1 VKIHPRD
8 HVDQVRAAW
17 AREWPDLDT
26 SPIDVIARTGRL
38 ARYFDNALDRVF
50 ASYGL
55 RREQWDVLAS
65 LRRAG
70 PPYRASPTDLY
81 QGLMRT
87 SGAMSHRLRRLES
100 AGLIR
105 RVPAADDARSLL
117 VELTEEGHRLV
128 DEIAPRHVANE
139 RQLLGPLTDSE
150 RQVLADLLAKLLVH
164 FEATHGSPPDPPVR
178 RRAC

>member
-17 AREWPDLDT
+17 AREWPELDT
-26 SPIDVIARTGRL
+26 SPIDVVARTGRL

-50 ASYGL
+50 ATYGL
-55 RREQWDVLAS
+55 RREHWDVLAS

-87 SGAMSHRLRRLES
+87 SGAMSHRLRRLER
-100 AGLIR
+100 AGLIS

-128 DEIAPRHVANE
+128 DEIAPSHLANE
-139 RQLLGPLTDSE
+139 RQLLAPLTDSE
-150 RQVLADLLAKLLVH
+150 RQALADLLAKLLTH
-164 FEATHGSPPDPPVR
+164 FEATHGSPPDPPAR

>member
-1 VKIHPRD
+1 VKIHRRD
-8 HVDQVRAAW
+8 HVDEVRAAW
-17 AREWPDLDT
+17 AREWPELDT
-26 SPIDVIARTGRL
+26 SPIDVVARTGRL

-50 ASYGL
+50 AAYGL
-55 RREQWDVLAS
+55 RRAHWDVLAS

-81 QGLMRT
+81 QGLMRS

-128 DEIAPRHVANE
+128 DEIAPRHLANE
-139 RQLLGPLTDSE
+139 RQLLEPLSDAE
-150 RQVLADLLAKLLVH
+150 RQLLADLLAKLLVH
-164 FEATHGSPPDPPVR
+164 FEATHGSPPDPPAR
-178 RRAC
+178 RRAR

>member
-1 VKIHPRD
+1 MKIHPRD
-8 HVDQVRAAW
+8 HVDEVRAAW
-17 AREWPDLDT
+17 AREWPELDT

-50 ASYGL
+50 AGYGL
-55 RREQWDVLAS
+55 RREHWDVLAS

-87 SGAMSHRLRRLES
+87 SGAMSHRLRRLED
-100 AGLIR
+100 ARLIR
-105 RVPAADDARSLL
+105 RVPAVDDARSVL

-128 DEIAPRHVANE
+128 EEIAPRHLANE
-139 RQLLGPLTDSE
+139 QQLLESLSGAE
-150 RQVLADLLAKLLVH
+150 RQTLADLLAKLLVH
-164 FEATHGSPPDPPVR
+164 FEATHGSPPAGPPPR
-178 RRAC
+178 